1 MRTTLT
7 GLKSMLVPLILAFGV
22 SFVLCLALTPAA
34 RILAAR
40 CQLVD
45 RPDQRRKMHARAV
58 PVAGG
63 IPIFIATTAAI
74 GLLLTFSPALLDLC
88 LNSAPQLI
96 GLLAA
101 AVTICGVGLADDGGY
116 LRGRHKL
123 LGQCIAAA
131 IVIVC
136 GVVVRTITVFD
147 YAVDL
152 GLLAYPFTLFLLL
165 GAINSLNLIDGMD
178 GLLSSM
184 GLIIALG
191 MAAVAVVVG
200 DHIPAAFVALA
211 LAGALLGFLF
221 YNFPP
226 ASIFLGDSGSML
238 IGLVVGVLAIE
249 SSLKGPAT
257 IALATPTALLI
268 IPVFDT
274 TAAILRRK
282 LTGRSLY
289 ETDRGHLHHC
299 LQRHGFNTYGVL
311 LLIAAFCLITVAGV
325 LASLALKNELL
336 AILGAATVVSILLV
350 TRLFGH
356 GELMLLGKR
365 FHSAAA
371 SFVGRPRKVGS
382 KQIAVRLQGSINW
395 AELWDGVMDLSET
408 LNLQTLR
415 LDVNAPAIQEGY
427 HARWD
432 RMAND
437 AEDQVVWR
445 ADVPLEVRKQVIGR
459 LQIVGYQDE
468 DPVWN
473 KILTLS
479 KLVQAFEKTATE
491 LMLSR
496 VAPRPVL
503 PTPYMFKTDKSD
515 ELRVP

>member
-1 MRTTLT
+1 
-7 GLKSMLVPLILAFGV
+7 MLVPLVLTFGV
-22 SFVLCLALTPAA
+22 SCLLCLVLTPAA
-34 RILAAR
+34 RVLAGR

-45 RPDQRRKMHARAV
+45 HPDQRRKMHSRAV

-63 IPIFIATTAAI
+63 MPILIATSTAIA
-74 GLLLTFSPALLDLC
+74 LLLAFSPTLLELC
-88 LNSAPQLI
+88 ANEGPQLI
-96 GLLAA
+96 GLFAA
-101 AVTICGVGLADDGGY
+101 AVTICAVGLADDCGY

-123 LGQCIAAA
+123 LGQCTAAA
-131 IVIVC
+131 VVIAC

-147 YAVDL
+147 YAIDL

-184 GLIIALG
+184 GLIIVLG
-191 MAAVAVVVG
+191 MAAVALVVG

-211 LAGALLGFLF
+211 LGGALFGFLF

-238 IGLVVGVLAIE
+238 IGLVVGVLAIQ

-282 LTGRSLY
+282 LTGRSIY

-299 LQRHGFNTYGVL
+299 LQRHGFNAYHVL
-311 LLIAAFCLITVAGV
+311 LLVAGFCLITVAGV

-336 AILGAATVVSILLV
+336 AILGAATVVGILVV

-356 GELMLLGKR
+356 GELLLLGQR
-365 FHSAAA
+365 CHSAAA

-382 KQIAVRLQGSINW
+382 KQIAVRLQGSLNW
-395 AELWDGVMDLSET
+395 GELWDGVKDLSEP

-415 LDVNAPAIQEGY
+415 LDVNAPAIHEGY

-432 RMAND
+432 RMSND

-445 ADVPLEVRKQVIGR
+445 ADLPLEVRKQVIGR
-459 LQIVGYQDE
+459 LQIVGYQDD

-479 KLVQAFEKTATE
+479 KLVQAFEKTATD
-491 LMLSR
+491 LMRSPME
-496 VAPRPVL
+496 PRPAL
-503 PTPYMFKTDKSD
+503 PTPYMFKSDKSD